1 MSEQNKELSDKLS
14 DKMTD
19 LAEKVDKQ
27 GTSLLNKIEE
37 NHNEVVVLQQ
47 KVEENHNEVVE
58 LQRNTENRF
67 LEIQG
72 EFESKLCEIKRDLYT
87 SLGKEKVKEKDT
99 QREHFLPTPRLQ
111 GEENVIHS
119 AYSPPHPSSVYPF
132 PSTACLTSNITHRMN
147 EERQGTDDQAAKQ
160 LHPPALQSIA
170 PSPARID
177 LHASPFRT
185 VVPNMRVPEFDGN
198 SSWPV
203 FKRQFVT
210 ACDFN
215 NWTSKERATAL
226 VLALRGSAAELL
238 QTISVDQQM
247 DFNSL
252 VNAIE
257 LRYGDGHLQQVYRI
271 QLRNR
276 VQRVNESLQ
285 ELQAD
290 VERLAHLA
298 YSHGNLATIYYT
310 SYGRRRHYLFLVETN
325 YSQIH

>member
-47 KVEENHNEVVE
+47 KVEEN
-58 LQRNTENRF
+58 QRNTESRF
-67 LEIQG
+67 EEIRG
-72 EFESKLCEIKRDLYT
+72 EFQRELCAVKSDLFT

-147 EERQGTDDQAAKQ
+147 EERQDARQ